1 MATKA
6 KTKKAAAKRIPSRK
20 KKGLTKRDVL
30 KNVRNYLTGENGVR
44 TIN

>member
-20 KKGLTKRDVL
+20 KKGLTKAGCS
-30 KNVRNYLTGENGVR
+30 KKM
-44 TIN
+44 